1 MRNTWW
7 HVLLLLRKFR
17 AGRPHV
23 LSTKVLAHHLVV
35 ESTTDHKIK
44 NMLVLFFS
52 SAIFTSAM
60 FGFVTQG

>member
-1 MRNTWW
+1 MGNTWR
-7 HVLLLLRKFR
+7 HILLLLRKFHAR
-17 AGRPHV
+17 RPRV

-35 ESTTDHKIK
+35 ESTADHKIK
-44 NMLVLFFS
+44 IMLVLFFS